1 MRYWRYIVLYF
12 GVVLVYS
19 ALKAYPLILVKSFL
33 DELFSDVDKNFP
45 AIMIKCAIMAGIG
58 VLIYIFSYLHRY
70 LGEYLSVRMAIDI
83 RNRIYNHFTSLPLSF
98 FQEQQ
103 RGDLVTRMTYD
114 TGAVA
119 NLARDLFVQ
128 VLPKPIEFLAY
139 YAVATYICW
148 QLGLIFIL
156 VIPVLWLV
164 TRHYGLQIRTR
175 SRQALKFLSDS
186 TVTMEQFFS
195 GIKLIKSFHT
205 HEREEEK
212 FRNVNEEFMRARM
225 STARAKARSLAFVEF
240 FIMVFLAGLIALGAW
255 LIKSGKFD
263 ITAAGLIAFMG
274 ALAGGLNPLRMAGN
288 YMIGIMNDLP
298 SMERLYEILRTE
310 SDITIAVGAVNI
322 PTIDK
327 GIEFVNVRFS
337 YGAREVIRGISL
349 HIKPGE
355 MVALVGPSGGGK
367 TTLLDLIPRFY
378 EVDAGAIRIGG
389 VDIRDA
395 RPDSLMAKIAIV
407 LQKAV
412 IFNSSALENI
422 RYGMP
427 DASFEA
433 VQAAARQANI
443 HDEILQMPEGYAS
456 FLGEEGTKL
465 SGGQRQRVSI
475 ARALLKGAP
484 IMIMD
489 EPTSELDSHSERLII
504 DSLEKIRKGRILLVI
519 AHRLSTVLH
528 ADRIVVIKAG
538 QVEAVGRHTDL
549 VLSSP
554 TYKRMY
560 EIQFADTE

>member
-1 MRYWRYIVLYF
+1 
-12 GVVLVYS
+12 
-19 ALKAYPLILVKSFL
+19 
-33 DELFSDVDKNFP
+33 
-45 AIMIKCAIMAGIG
+45 
-58 VLIYIFSYLHRY
+58 
-70 LGEYLSVRMAIDI
+70 
-83 RNRIYNHFTSLPLSF
+83 
-98 FQEQQ
+98 
-103 RGDLVTRMTYD
+103 
-114 TGAVA
+114 
-119 NLARDLFVQ
+119 
-128 VLPKPIEFLAY
+128 
-139 YAVATYICW
+139 
-148 QLGLIFIL
+148 
-156 VIPVLWLV
+156 
-164 TRHYGLQIRTR
+164 
-175 SRQALKFLSDS
+175 
-186 TVTMEQFFS
+186 
-195 GIKLIKSFHT
+195 
-205 HEREEEK
+205 
-212 FRNVNEEFMRARM
+212 MRARM
-225 STARAKARSLAFVEF
+225 STARAKARALAFVEF
-240 FIMVFLAGLIALGAW
+240 FTMVFLAGLIALGAW
-255 LIKSGKFD
+255 LIKSGQFG
-263 ITAAGLIAFMG
+263 ITAAGLIAFVG

-288 YMIGIMNDLP
+288 YMVGIMNDLP

-349 HIKPGE
+349 HVKPGE

-367 TTLLDLIPRFY
+367 TTLLDLVPRFY

-407 LQKAV
+407 LQKAI

-422 RYGMP
+422 RYGVP

-443 HDEILQMPEGYAS
+443 HDEIMQMPQGYAS

-504 DSLEKIRKGRILLVI
+504 DSLEKIRQGRILLVI

-528 ADRIVVIKAG
+528 ADRIVVIKDG
-538 QVEAVGRHTDL
+538 RVEAVGRHTDL
-549 VLSSP
+549 LTSSP